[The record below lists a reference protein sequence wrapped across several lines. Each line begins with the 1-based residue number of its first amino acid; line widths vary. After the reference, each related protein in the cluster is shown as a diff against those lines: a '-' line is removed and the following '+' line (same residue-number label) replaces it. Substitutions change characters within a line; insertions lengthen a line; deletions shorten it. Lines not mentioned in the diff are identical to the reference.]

1 MMSFMN
7 SKLSLGFKGKLILM
21 VAIVSSSALAFTNW
35 FTLNLAT
42 EQVNQTIYNEIDHS
56 LTIEINQI
64 ESTVQR
70 TIDTVNSV
78 AQEFMKSPYQVPN
91 EALMHYAAKL
101 GGIDK
106 IVVGFDDGRSYTSR
120 PSESFP
126 NGVGIKEK
134 YNPTTRPWYQQAKL
148 KSGLSFSDLFF
159 TKSTQVP
166 MIGVTY
172 SYQDRVIM
180 ADIRFDDLE
189 TQLEQLDSIYEAK
202 GIIIDEKGMVVA
214 STIENVLP
222 QSNISSADTQ
232 MKLNSAIEQPDQFI
246 EGVIDGN
253 QRILMAKK
261 VDIGSQKEWYMISSI
276 DPELALD
283 QLNGVMSSARILI
296 VACVLG
302 SVILM
307 ILLLNRF
314 YRPIVSLR
322 KIVHDLSQGNGD
334 LTQRLAE
341 KGNDDLGHIAK
352 DINLFIIGLQEMV
365 KDVKFKNSDLDTKVL
380 SIREGCKETSD
391 VLKVHTDETVQVV
404 SAINGLSEASNEVEK
419 SSQSAAE
426 AAREAAVFSDETKQI
441 NTVTE
446 TYISDLEKQVCTTS
460 DDIRSM
466 ANETQSIQS
475 IVSVIG
481 GIAEQTNLL
490 ALNASI
496 EAARAGEHGRGFAV
510 VADEVRALA
519 NRTQISTSEIDEAL
533 SGLQSKSDGLV
544 KSIEL
549 TKSNCEMTRAQVVQ
563 AVNMLA
569 KLTEQMETVSRFNND
584 ISGSS
589 VEQNALIQSIA
600 KNMHK
605 IESFV
610 EELNKLSQDQLTE
623 SAEIKTLN
631 GSVSELMSSFK
642 V

>member
-1 MMSFMN
+1 
-7 SKLSLGFKGKLILM
+7 
-21 VAIVSSSALAFTNW
+21 
-35 FTLNLAT
+35 
-42 EQVNQTIYNEIDHS
+42 
-56 LTIEINQI
+56 
-64 ESTVQR
+64 
-70 TIDTVNSV
+70 
-78 AQEFMKSPYQVPN
+78 
-91 EALMHYAAKL
+91 
-101 GGIDK
+101 
-106 IVVGFDDGRSYTSR
+106 
-120 PSESFP
+120 
-126 NGVGIKEK
+126 
-134 YNPTTRPWYQQAKL
+134 
-148 KSGLSFSDLFF
+148 
-159 TKSTQVP
+159 
-166 MIGVTY
+166 
-172 SYQDRVIM
+172 
-180 ADIRFDDLE
+180 
-189 TQLEQLDSIYEAK
+189 
-202 GIIIDEKGMVVA
+202 
-214 STIENVLP
+214 
-222 QSNISSADTQ
+222 
-232 MKLNSAIEQPDQFI
+232 
-246 EGVIDGN
+246 
-253 QRILMAKK
+253 MAKK

-283 QLNGVMSSARILI
+283 QLNGVMSDARMLI
-296 VACVLG
+296 IACVLG

-404 SAINGLSEASNEVEK
+404 SAINGLSEASSEVEK
-419 SSQSAAE
+419 SSQFAAE
-426 AAREAAVFSDETKQI
+426 AAQDAAVSSDETKQI

-446 TYISDLEKQVCTTS
+446 TYISVLEKQVCMTS

-519 NRTQISTSEIDEAL
+519 NRTQISTSEIEEAL

-549 TKSNCEMTRAQVVQ
+549 TKINCEMTRAQVVQ

-569 KLTEQMETVSRFNND
+569 KLTEQMKTVSRFNND
-584 ISGSS
+584 ISASS
-589 VEQNALIQSIA
+589 VEQNALIHSIA
-600 KNMHK
+600 KNMYK

>member
-1 MMSFMN
+1 
-7 SKLSLGFKGKLILM
+7 
-21 VAIVSSSALAFTNW
+21 
-35 FTLNLAT
+35 
-42 EQVNQTIYNEIDHS
+42 
-56 LTIEINQI
+56 
-64 ESTVQR
+64 
-70 TIDTVNSV
+70 
-78 AQEFMKSPYQVPN
+78 
-91 EALMHYAAKL
+91 
-101 GGIDK
+101 
-106 IVVGFDDGRSYTSR
+106 
-120 PSESFP
+120 
-126 NGVGIKEK
+126 
-134 YNPTTRPWYQQAKL
+134 
-148 KSGLSFSDLFF
+148 
-159 TKSTQVP
+159 
-166 MIGVTY
+166 
-172 SYQDRVIM
+172 
-180 ADIRFDDLE
+180 
-189 TQLEQLDSIYEAK
+189 
-202 GIIIDEKGMVVA
+202 
-214 STIENVLP
+214 
-222 QSNISSADTQ
+222 
-232 MKLNSAIEQPDQFI
+232 
-246 EGVIDGN
+246 
-253 QRILMAKK
+253 
-261 VDIGSQKEWYMISSI
+261 
-276 DPELALD
+276 
-283 QLNGVMSSARILI
+283 
-296 VACVLG
+296 
-302 SVILM
+302 
-307 ILLLNRF
+307 
-314 YRPIVSLR
+314 
-322 KIVHDLSQGNGD
+322 
-334 LTQRLAE
+334 
-341 KGNDDLGHIAK
+341 
-352 DINLFIIGLQEMV
+352 MV

-404 SAINGLSEASNEVEK
+404 SAINGLSEASSEVEK
-419 SSQSAAE
+419 NSQFAAE
-426 AAREAAVFSDETKQI
+426 AAQDAAVSSDETKQI

-519 NRTQISTSEIDEAL
+519 NRTQISTSEIEEAL

-569 KLTEQMETVSRFNND
+569 KLTEQMKTVSRFNND
-584 ISGSS
+584 ISASS
-589 VEQNALIQSIA
+589 VEQNALIHSIA
-600 KNMHK
+600 KNMYK